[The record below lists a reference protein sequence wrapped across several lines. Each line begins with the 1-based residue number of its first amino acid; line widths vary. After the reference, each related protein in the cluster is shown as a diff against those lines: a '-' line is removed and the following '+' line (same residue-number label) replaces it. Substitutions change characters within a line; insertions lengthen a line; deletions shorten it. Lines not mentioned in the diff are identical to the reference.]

1 MEEII
6 PISWENETL
15 HILDQTKLPANEVV
29 LKLTNY
35 EEVIEAIQSLRVRG
49 APAIGVAAGYGMALA
64 AKNIAGKPDFM
75 NLFEQA
81 AEKMIA
87 ARPTAVNLSWA
98 VKQMVELCK
107 KIDDLSTAAEV
118 ILEEAMNIHHRDE
131 AINKQMGDIGKEVLT
146 DVSSVLTHCN
156 TGALATSGYGTAFGV
171 IRAGIESGMEFS
183 VFNTETR
190 PFYQGSRLTSW
201 EFKKL
206 GVDSTL
212 VVDSAAGSLM
222 SQGKIGCVVTG
233 ADRIAANGDSANKI
247 GTYSLAVLA
256 KENGLP
262 FYIVAPTSTIDMSL
276 DSGLEIEIEYR
287 DEQEITHHS
296 GKIIAPEGIT
306 ALNPSFD
313 VTPARYITGIITEKA
328 ICRPPY
334 TDSIA
339 GIMRD

>member
-1 MEEII
+1 MQEII
-6 PISWENETL
+6 PISWENDAL
-15 HILDQTKLPANEVV
+15 HILDQTKLPEVEEV
-29 LKLTNY
+29 IELTHY

-49 APAIGVAAGYGMALA
+49 APAIGVAAGYGMAIA
-64 AKNIAGKPDFM
+64 AKNIDPLSDFM
-75 NLFEQA
+75 
-81 AEKMIA
+81 AEFKNIASKMIA

-98 VKQMVELCK
+98 VNQMIELCNT
-107 KIDDLSTAAEV
+107 IEDTNQAPEI
-118 ILEEAMNIHHRDE
+118 ILKEAIAIHQRDE
-131 AINKQMGDIGKEVLT
+131 AINRQMGNIGKEVLV
-146 DVSSVLTHCN
+146 DVPSVLTHCN

-171 IRAGIESGMEFS
+171 IRAGIESGLAFS

-222 SQGKIGCVVTG
+222 NQGKIGCVITG

-256 KENGLP
+256 KENEIP
-262 FYIVAPTSTIDMSL
+262 FYIAAPTSTIDMSL
-276 DSGLEIEIEYR
+276 ESGSQIDIEYR
-287 DEQEITHHS
+287 DQAEITHHS
-296 GKIIAPEGIT
+296 GTRIAPEGVS

-313 VTPARYITGIITEKA
+313 VTPAKYISGIITEKA

-334 TDSIA
+334 DQSIA
-339 GIMRD
+339 NIM